1 VWPDQF
7 GIKGLNLWNLTVQ
20 VAFIDGSPAL
30 GYTSTTYMDPNGAQT
45 KNVLKCTGPC
55 DAADWMVGNFAF
67 NVSYTNPC
75 LAYGFES
82 GSGTSGFAI
91 DGGVLMAT
99 SFKVGVAPAGCSIQS
114 GSVQQELPVAFVGF
128 QFSAKFGDAPG
139 TTLNVATKT
148 SVDGF
153 VFNASI
159 TNLKVAGISYNNLAV
174 AIDITTSSSEFRY
187 DADMDSDMGS
197 MKVTSDF
204 ATNSTGM
211 RQTLD
216 ATMTDWGWKKNGT
229 IDLTLF
235 KFKTSADIPTNG
247 GCASFSTE
255 ASGSLTVG
263 SRAYTL
269 VGANLDFRCD
279 KITKLY
285 LKVLYEHKVRWN
297 GALAKSHLELSYP
310 VKMFGDKYLIG
321 GVGFSYERHFSK
333 SYEGRTFSRDVSV
346 DFDMGI
352 QLDVDNPA
360 QSSWSF
366 KGDFS
371 ADRVSGAIGCSMDG
385 GGKDFTCGGELRLN
399 PSWAGVYHFNW
410 GEM

>member
-1 VWPDQF
+1 
-7 GIKGLNLWNLTVQ
+7 
-20 VAFIDGSPAL
+20 
-30 GYTSTTYMDPNGAQT
+30 
-45 KNVLKCTGPC
+45 
-55 DAADWMVGNFAF
+55 
-67 NVSYTNPC
+67 
-75 LAYGFES
+75 
-82 GSGTSGFAI
+82 
-91 DGGVLMAT
+91 
-99 SFKVGVAPAGCSIQS
+99 
-114 GSVQQELPVAFVGF
+114 
-128 QFSAKFGDAPG
+128 
-139 TTLNVATKT
+139 
-148 SVDGF
+148 
-153 VFNASI
+153 
-159 TNLKVAGISYNNLAV
+159 
-174 AIDITTSSSEFRY
+174 
-187 DADMDSDMGS
+187 MDSDMGS

-310 VKMFGDKYLIG
+310 VKMFGNKYLIG

-360 QSSWSF
+360 KSSWSF